1 MRLTPSTPP
10 GEQGA
15 VSVDEGEQAIRE
27 ELSRRRAARERVH
40 DDLTDEER
48 ERLRALH
55 WMRCPKCGL
64 PLDEIT
70 FRGVKV
76 DKCFGCGGVYLDDGE
91 LEQLA
96 GKPGWFEAM
105 RLYFSPR

>member
-1 MRLTPSTPP
+1 M
-10 GEQGA
+10 
-15 VSVDEGEQAIRE
+15 SVDEGEQDIRE
-27 ELSRRRAARERVH
+27 ELSRRRAARER
-40 DDLTDEER
+40 DQDELTADER
-48 ERLRALH
+48 ARLRAQH

-64 PLDEIT
+64 LLDEIT

-105 RLYFSPR
+105 RLYLSR

>member
-1 MRLTPSTPP
+1 M
-10 GEQGA
+10 
-15 VSVDEGEQAIRE
+15 SVDDEEQ
-27 ELSRRRAARERVH
+27 ELSQRRADYER
-40 DDLTDEER
+40 DQGELSER
-48 ERLRALH
+48 ERKALKDLH
-55 WMRCPKCGL
+55 WMHCPKCGSSL
-64 PLDEIT
+64 TEIT

-105 RLYFSPR
+105 RLYFGNR

>member
-1 MRLTPSTPP
+1 
-10 GEQGA
+10 

-27 ELSRRRAARERVH
+27 ELSRRRAARER
-40 DDLTDEER
+40 DQDELTAEER
-48 ERLRALH
+48 ERLRVMH

-64 PLDEIT
+64 QLDEIT

-76 DKCFGCGGVYLDDGE
+76 DKCFACGGVYLDDGE

-105 RLYFSPR
+105 RLYFSNKR

>member
-1 MRLTPSTPP
+1 
-10 GEQGA
+10 
-15 VSVDEGEQAIRE
+15 VSVDEGEQDIRE
-27 ELSRRRAARERVH
+27 ELSRRRAARER
-40 DDLTDEER
+40 DQDQLSDEER
-48 ERLRALH
+48 ARLRAQH

-64 PLDEIT
+64 LLDEIT

-76 DKCFGCGGVYLDDGE
+76 DKCFSCGGVYLDDGE

-105 RLYFSPR
+105 RLYFARR

>member
-1 MRLTPSTPP
+1 MNNQERREATP
-10 GEQGA
+10 ELIVQRR
-15 VSVDEGEQAIRE
+15 DEV
-27 ELSRRRAARERVH
+27 RRANEALAEQ
-40 DDLTDEER
+40 ER
-48 ERLRALH
+48 ERLRQLH
-55 WMRCPKCGL
+55 FMHCPKCGAEL
-64 PLDEIT
+64 SEVV

-105 RLYFSPR
+105 RYFFSRNS

>member
-1 MRLTPSTPP
+1 M
-10 GEQGA
+10 
-15 VSVDEGEQAIRE
+15 SVDDDGQ
-27 ELSRRRAARERVH
+27 ELRRRKAAHQRDRE
-40 DDLTDEER
+40 DLSDEEQ
-48 ERLRALH
+48 EQLRALH
-55 WMRCPKCGL
+55 WMHCPKCGL
-64 PLDEIT
+64 SLSEIT

-105 RLYFSPR
+105 RLYFGG

>member
-1 MRLTPSTPP
+1 MTGPPLP
-10 GEQGA
+10 GEQGT
-15 VSVDEGEQAIRE
+15 VDEEQRDSD
-27 ELSRRRAARERVH
+27 ELVRRRAERVR
-40 DDLTDEER
+40 DQDELSDEER

-64 PLDEIT
+64 HLDEIT
-70 FRGVKV
+70 FRDVKV

-105 RLYFSPR
+105 RLYFSSSSR

>member
-1 MRLTPSTPP
+1 MRLTPTSPR
-10 GEQGA
+10 ENKEA
-15 VSVDEGEQAIRE
+15 VSVDEGEQDIRE
-27 ELSRRRAARERVH
+27 ELSRRRAARER
-40 DDLTDEER
+40 DQDELTSEER
-48 ERLRALH
+48 ARLRALH

-64 PLDEIT
+64 LLDEIT

-76 DKCFGCGGVYLDDGE
+76 DKCFSCGGVYLDDGE

-105 RLYFSPR
+105 RLYFSR

>member
-1 MRLTPSTPP
+1 MGVED
-10 GEQGA
+10 GEQEIR
-15 VSVDEGEQAIRE
+15 DELG
-27 ELSRRRAARERVH
+27 RRRAAREREE
-40 DDLTDEER
+40 DQLSDEER
-48 ERLRALH
+48 ARLRSLH

-64 PLDEIT
+64 HLDEIT

-105 RLYFSPR
+105 RLYFSSR

>member
-1 MRLTPSTPP
+1 
-10 GEQGA
+10 
-15 VSVDEGEQAIRE
+15 
-27 ELSRRRAARERVH
+27 
-40 DDLTDEER
+40 
-48 ERLRALH
+48 
-55 WMRCPKCGL
+55 MRCPKCGM

-91 LEQLA
+91 LEELA

-105 RLYFSPR
+105 RYFFSSR

>member
-1 MRLTPSTPP
+1 MASRP
-10 GEQGA
+10 GEQGI
-15 VSVDEGEQAIRE
+15 VGDGDEEIRDD
-27 ELSRRRAARERVH
+27 LSRRRAARER
-40 DDLTDEER
+40 DQDELSEDER
-48 ERLRALH
+48 ARLRAQH

-64 PLDEIT
+64 HLDEIT

-76 DKCFGCGGVYLDDGE
+76 DKCFSCGGVYLDDGE

-105 RLYFSPR
+105 RLYLASR

>member
-1 MRLTPSTPP
+1 MVSGDEEVR
-10 GEQGA
+10 EQ
-15 VSVDEGEQAIRE
+15 VNQ
-27 ELSRRRAARERVH
+27 RRAAVEADQGELSAQQRKQLRE
-40 DDLTDEER
+40 
-48 ERLRALH
+48 LH

-64 PLDEIT
+64 SLAEIT

-105 RLYFSPR
+105 RLFLVSR

>member
-1 MRLTPSTPP
+1 MTPTRLA
-10 GEQGA
+10 GEQGRVTDA
-15 VSVDEGEQAIRE
+15 VDQPSPE
-27 ELSRRRAARERVH
+27 ELARRRANRER
-40 DDLTDEER
+40 DTQELTVQQR
-48 ERLRALH
+48 ESLRAKH
-55 WMRCPKCGL
+55 WMRCPKCGM

-91 LEQLA
+91 LEELA

-105 RLYFSPR
+105 RYFFSSR

>member
-1 MRLTPSTPP
+1 MSDS
-10 GEQGA
+10 GDKASQ
-15 VSVDEGEQAIRE
+15 DELVRRRTERQRDTQ
-27 ELSRRRAARERVH
+27 ELSREQRDA
-40 DDLTDEER
+40 
-48 ERLRALH
+48 LRQQH
-55 WMRCPKCGL
+55 WMRCPKCGMT
-64 PLDEIT
+64 LDEIT

-105 RLYFSPR
+105 RYFFSSR

>member
-1 MRLTPSTPP
+1 MST
-10 GEQGA
+10 GDGDHE
-15 VSVDEGEQAIRE
+15 IRE
-27 ELSRRRAARERVH
+27 ELSRRRAERAREEEE
-40 DDLTDEER
+40 LSDEER
-48 ERLRALH
+48 DELRARH
-55 WMRCPKCGL
+55 WMHCPKCGMT
-64 PLDEIT
+64 LDEIT

-105 RLYFSPR
+105 RYYFSSR

>member
-1 MRLTPSTPP
+1 M
-10 GEQGA
+10 
-15 VSVDEGEQAIRE
+15 
-27 ELSRRRAARERVH
+27 RRRQEVQRRTAELAA
-40 DDLTDEER
+40 EER
-48 ERLRALH
+48 ERLKSLH
-55 WMRCPKCGL
+55 WMHCPKCGSV
-64 PLDEIT
+64 LDEVV

-105 RLYFSPR
+105 RYLFSGGG

>member
-1 MRLTPSTPP
+1 MRLTPTSPP

-27 ELSRRRAARERVH
+27 ELSRRRAARERDQ
-40 DDLTDEER
+40 DDLTAEDR
-48 ERLRALH
+48 ARLRAQH

-64 PLDEIT
+64 RLDEIT

-105 RLYFSPR
+105 RLYFASR

>member
-1 MRLTPSTPP
+1 
-10 GEQGA
+10 
-15 VSVDEGEQAIRE
+15 VSGDEGDPEVG
-27 ELSRRRAARERVH
+27 ELRQRRAAHARGRSELSARER
-40 DDLTDEER
+40 DE
-48 ERLRALH
+48 LRALH
-55 WMRCPKCGL
+55 WMRCPKCGTEL
-64 PLDEIT
+64 VEIK

-105 RLYFSPR
+105 SLYFSSR

>member
-1 MRLTPSTPP
+1 MCEQGRVSTGD
-10 GEQGA
+10 GEQ
-15 VSVDEGEQAIRE
+15 EIRE
-27 ELSRRRAARERVH
+27 ELSRRRAAREREEE
-40 DDLTDEER
+40 DLSEAQ
-48 ERLRALH
+48 RAELQQRH

-64 PLDEIT
+64 TLDEIT

-105 RLYFSPR
+105 RYYFSSR